1 MSTEKKPRVPRKK
14 AESKPRTPKI
24 TAEQRRDW
32 RNLPT
37 RDWNVMTFLA
47 FFAGMNAELFG
58 AETYLPMRNYA
69 FEQGALKRAITLH
82 GPEVLREACEEAFRT
97 YSPTRDYP
105 LLTAGFAISY
115 RINAIIPSILAK
127 RADDERRATELQA
140 EGEADY
146 DALSAM
152 L

>member
-1 MSTEKKPRVPRKK
+1 MTEKKPRAARKK
-14 AESKPRTPKI
+14 TEKAQSKTRI

-37 RDWNVMTFLA
+37 ADWNVMTFLA

-97 YSPTRDYP
+97 YRPTREYP
-105 LLTAGFAISY
+105 ILTAGFAISY
-115 RINAIIPSILAK
+115 RINAVIPTILARK
-127 RADDERRATELQA
+127 ADEERRATELQA
-140 EGEADY
+140 EGDTDY
-146 DALSAM
+146 GALSAM